1 MVDDKTTHYKWPLPD
16 AENLLSEDVGRIKDS
31 LSGIDTELHAEA
43 QARAD
48 AIAAETQ
55 ARADAIS
62 AEAEARAA
70 AVAAEAV
77 ARAKALTAERDARQR
92 LSNTTESALRRLHLL
107 AYAGLLP

>member
-1 MVDDKTTHYKWPLPD
+1 MADDKTTYYKWPLPS

-43 QARAD
+43 QAR
-48 AIAAETQ
+48 IA
-55 ARADAIS
+55 AIS

-70 AVAAEAV
+70 AVEAEED
-77 ARAKALTAERDARQR
+77 ARTKALTAEKEARQR
-92 LSNTTESALRRLHLL
+92 LTKTTEGALRRLRLL

>member
-1 MVDDKTTHYKWPLPD
+1 MADDKTTHYKWPLPS

-43 QARAD
+43 QAR
-48 AIAAETQ
+48 IA
-55 ARADAIS
+55 AIS

-70 AVAAEAV
+70 AVEAEADARTKAV
-77 ARAKALTAERDARQR
+77 ATETIARTNALTAEKEARQR
-92 LSNTTESALRRLHLL
+92 LTKTTEGALRHLRLL